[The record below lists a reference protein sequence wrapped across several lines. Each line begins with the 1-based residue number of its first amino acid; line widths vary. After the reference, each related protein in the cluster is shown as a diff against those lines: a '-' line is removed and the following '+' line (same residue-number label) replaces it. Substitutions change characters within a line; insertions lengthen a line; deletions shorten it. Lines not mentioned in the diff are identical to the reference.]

1 VSRAFFIAAS
11 AAGFFAFAMQAQTEA
26 QARPAWCGT
35 QKEMNAAERTVCA
48 DASLGALDDQLTM
61 IYESALKSVGS
72 ERAKLQKT
80 QEDWIRVTRN
90 GCNDDNTCLRDVYD
104 RRISI
109 VRSIDNRG
117 SIEPNGTH

>member
-1 VSRAFFIAAS
+1 MSRAFFIAAS
-11 AAGFFAFAMQAQTEA
+11 VAGLFGFATQTE
-26 QARPAWCGT
+26 ARPAWCGT

-61 IYESALKSVGS
+61 IYQSALKSVGA

-80 QEDWIRVTRN
+80 QEDWVRVTRN

-117 SIEPNGTH
+117 SVEPNGTH

>member
-1 VSRAFFIAAS
+1 MSRTFLIAVSAF
-11 AAGFFAFAMQAQTEA
+11 GFVMCVTQAQAQT
-26 QARPAWCGT
+26 RPPWCGT
-35 QKEMNAAERTVCA
+35 QKELNAAERTICA
-48 DASLGALDDQLTM
+48 KQDLGALDVQLAM
-61 IYESALKSVGS
+61 IYEGALKSVGN

-90 GCNDDNTCLRDVYD
+90 GCNDDDSCLKDVYD

-117 SIEPNGTH
+117 SVEPNGTH

>member
-1 VSRAFFIAAS
+1 MSRAFFIAAS
-11 AAGFFAFAMQAQTEA
+11 AAGLFAFAMQAQTEA
-26 QARPAWCGT
+26 QARPAWCAT